1 MALQACPPPGFLLQ
15 GGDCAERFADCD
27 AAIITDKLRS
37 MLQMSLVL
45 VQGSGRPVI
54 RVGR

>member
-1 MALQACPPPGFLLQ
+1 VALQACPPPGFLLQ